1 MAYEVQRLHHQK
13 KINWYDMDGKLI
25 RTGQYEDIEFESE
38 GLRPEEVELAAKIS
52 SEIPTPFLR
61 IDFMRAENGD
71 LVFCEFTPCPENFE
85 EFNASI
91 DLMMGREFIKR
102 GGEAE
107 RRLVDGKVVFS
118 FPGDLHRRTS
128 NDRGAPAPRGL
139 TSEPRHGFC
148 AIFKEAPDRTDM
160 QTNLEGKVAIV
171 TGVSGD
177 GQVGQAVAKALA
189 ESGAQLAICAREQR
203 NVEARGKELREA
215 GARVLTVAASLTD
228 EAQVRRLIDS
238 TIGEYG
244 RIDILVN
251 LAGGLT
257 RYKPAVEHTLDD
269 WRAEV
274 DNNLL
279 SAFLT
284 SRAAFPHLQ
293 AAGDGVIINFARAGQ
308 PQANMVAYNCAKAG
322 VEALTRTLALEGR
335 DLGIRVNA
343 IAPGLVDTESN
354 IAAMKP
360 KDLKRW
366 TKREDIAKAVVFLAS
381 PAAAGIT
388 GQVIGVT
395 GWGL

>member
-1 MAYEVQRLHHQK
+1 M
-13 KINWYDMDGKLI
+13 
-25 RTGQYEDIEFESE
+25 
-38 GLRPEEVELAAKIS
+38 
-52 SEIPTPFLR
+52 PT
-61 IDFMRAENGD
+61 
-71 LVFCEFTPCPENFE
+71 T
-85 EFNASI
+85 
-91 DLMMGREFIKR
+91 
-102 GGEAE
+102 
-107 RRLVDGKVVFS
+107 
-118 FPGDLHRRTS
+118 
-128 NDRGAPAPRGL
+128 
-139 TSEPRHGFC
+139 
-148 AIFKEAPDRTDM
+148 
-160 QTNLEGKVAIV
+160 LEGKVAIV

-189 ESGAQLAICAREQR
+189 ESGAALAICARSQDK
-203 NVEARGKELREA
+203 VEARAEELRQV
-215 GARVLTVAASLTD
+215 GARVLAVTGSLTD
-228 EAQVRRLIDS
+228 EAQVGRLIDS
-238 TIGEYG
+238 AIGEYG

-257 RYKPAVEHTLDD
+257 RYKPAVEHNLDD

-293 AAGDGVIINFARAGQ
+293 AAGGGAIINFARAGLA
-308 PQANMVAYNCAKAG
+308 QANMVAYNCAKAG
-322 VEALTRTLALEGR
+322 IEALTRTFALEGR

-343 IAPGLVDTESN
+343 IAPGLVDTASN

-366 TKREDIAKAVVFLAS
+366 AKRGDIADAVVFLAS

-388 GQVIGVT
+388 GQVVAVT